1 MSDVD
6 WTPLLDLR
14 PGDRVW
20 RERVRELFELRC
32 VMYEAALEREG
43 YGEMTPYLVP
53 EDVVEGPPVEARVEA
68 VYRGGEDLARAELRA
83 LQRDYRLQAKVLG
96 ETFDAW
102 ARAPGRPWGAS

>member
-6 WTPLLDLR
+6 WTPLLELR

-43 YGEMTPYLVP
+43 YGEMTPLLIP
-53 EDVVEGPPVEARVEA
+53 DEAPEGPPVEERVA
-68 VYRGGEDLARAELRA
+68 SVYRGGEALARLELRA
-83 LQRDYRLQAKVLG
+83 LQRDYRLQAKILG
-96 ETFDAW
+96 ETFEAW
-102 ARAPGRPWGAS
+102 ARAPGRPWGPS